1 MSKTLVTAHA
11 AAPDAKRRGG
21 RRSSGRPAADGA
33 AVGRD
38 AIVDCACAL
47 LRKLPP
53 GRITRSEVARLAG
66 VDPSLARYYFR
77 DGHSMLLAVAEQ
89 LTEQFSDRVER
100 YLAASDRTPEAMLRA
115 RIISLMALQVEF
127 PYFHQLIAQEVVESE
142 DATARRLMQKL
153 TDNGMRA
160 YQAIVNDGVKAGT
173 MRAVDG
179 QQLFLAII
187 GMCEAF
193 VTGLPMLRF
202 ARGKAVDIKSES
214 LLYQEFICD
223 LVLRGLL
230 KR

>member
-1 MSKTLVTAHA
+1 
-11 AAPDAKRRGG
+11 
-21 RRSSGRPAADGA
+21 
-33 AVGRD
+33 
-38 AIVDCACAL
+38 L

-53 GRITRSEVARLAG
+53 SRITRSEVARLAG

-77 DGHSMLLAVAEQ
+77 DGHSMLLAVAEH

-127 PYFHQLIAQEVVESE
+127 PYFHQLIAQEVMESE
-142 DATARRLMQKL
+142 DTTARRLMQKL

-160 YQAIVNDGVKAGT
+160 YQAINSDGVKAGT

-179 QQLFLAII
+179 QQLFLAIV

-193 VTGLPMLRF
+193 VTGMPMLRF
-202 ARGKAVDIKSES
+202 ARGEAVDIKSES